1 MSAEI
6 LYEGNPKMFRNKPIF
21 FILSLALIAAYGL
34 GLLILLIWYFRT
46 KAVKFKVTTDSV
58 ILREGFLSKEV
69 SEINIQDIRKINTS
83 QSFLQ
88 RIFGT
93 GTLKISS
100 SATAEQEISIYGFK
114 KPGELKDIIR
124 NQME

>member
-1 MSAEI
+1 MSDEI

-21 FILSLALIAAYGL
+21 FILSVALIMAYGL
-34 GLLILLIWYFRT
+34 GLIILLIWYLKT
-46 KAVKFKVTTDSV
+46 KAIKFKVTKDSV
-58 ILREGFLSKEV
+58 ILRQGFLSKEV
-69 SEINIQDIRKINTS
+69 SEINIEDIRKINTS

-114 KPGELKDIIR
+114 KPGEIKEIIR
-124 NQME
+124 SQMK

>member
-6 LYEGNPKMFRNKPIF
+6 LYEDNPKIFRNKPIL
-21 FILSLALIAAYGL
+21 FILSVALIIAYGL
-34 GLLILLIWYFRT
+34 GLVILLIWYFKT
-46 KAVKFKVTTDSV
+46 KAVKFKVTNDSV
-58 ILREGFLSKEV
+58 ILRQGFLSKEI
-69 SEINIQDIRKINTS
+69 SEINIEDIRKINIS

-100 SATAEQEISIYGFK
+100 SATSEQEIAIYGFK
-114 KPGELKDIIR
+114 KPEEIKDIIR
-124 NQME
+124 GQMK